1 MKFIFACGIYE
12 LTWYRQTT
20 KLSVTAR
27 SKFRNDTSVRHR
39 WKIHRANRISSNF
52 EQDVKQEK
60 EVFQSKLFLFLTA
73 FWEIPY
79 LINDMKEHI
88 SFDQIFF
95 ISSNFLL

>member
-12 LTWYRQTT
+12 LTLYRQTT
-20 KLSVTAR
+20 KLSLTAR

-52 EQDVKQEK
+52 EQDVNKEK

-73 FWEIPY
+73 FWEILN
-79 LINDMKEHI
+79 LINDMKEHYH
-88 SFDQIFF
+88 STKFF
-95 ISSNFLL
+95 S

>member
-1 MKFIFACGIYE
+1 MIQAYVIAG
-12 LTWYRQTT
+12 
-20 KLSVTAR
+20 
-27 SKFRNDTSVRHR
+27 
-39 WKIHRANRISSNF
+39 KIHRANRISSNF

-73 FWEIPY
+73 FWEIHY